1 MGISFVKRADNPQS
15 AALAQVVADAT
26 KDKPEKPTRK
36 RTNTNTRPRP
46 MTFSLDIP
54 GVRVRVGHW
63 LWLLDIAAPTFWA
76 WRQAGKVPDADG
88 HDGRP
93 YWLGQTVS
101 AWLSARDNGKQ

>member
-1 MGISFVKRADNPQS
+1 
-15 AALAQVVADAT
+15 
-26 KDKPEKPTRK
+26 
-36 RTNTNTRPRP
+36 
-46 MTFSLDIP
+46 MTFPLEIP

-101 AWLSARDNGKQ
+101 AWLAVRDNGSKQ